1 MKRKILI
8 IFFLLFPFFVSAYTK
23 EDIISLVSN
32 KKLCDSTTSNM
43 YETYLNT
50 YTRILNSKDINE
62 ELSNQIYEKIAY
74 SLNTLEDN
82 KVCKIVR
89 GPIPNS
95 AVYIVDEKSERW
107 KNMWH
112 RANDELLTIKEAK
125 ALGKEYE
132 DKGYK
137 VHLHLSEF

>member
-1 MKRKILI
+1 MKKEQKKIVDYIIGDIFII
-8 IFFLLFPFFVSAYTK
+8 IFSPISILFCITYGINVSLKYLFEKTLNPFY
-23 EDIISLVSN
+23 
-32 KKLCDSTTSNM
+32 
-43 YETYLNT
+43 
-50 YTRILNSKDINE
+50 
-62 ELSNQIYEKIAY
+62 
-74 SLNTLEDN
+74 N